1 MVVYKGGLVMHG
13 QLSDSV
19 GTLRG
24 VGPKKV
30 QSLNKLGINTIADL
44 LGYYPFR
51 YDDIAVKSLA
61 EVADGQKVALKG
73 IVASEPVLARFGRA
87 KSRINFRFL
96 VEHDV
101 ILVTFFNQPYL
112 KQQLVIS
119 KEIVIYGKYN
129 AKRQALSAM
138 KLLANQGENDFT
150 GVYRASKEIKA
161 TTIKSLVKDAYE
173 LYHESL
179 QDLVPVK
186 LRAKYRLESHQ
197 QIVHDMHF
205 PATAKAANL
214 ARRSAIFEEFF
225 LFQAG
230 IQFMKKLARK
240 DEGIALKYN
249 NDELR
254 AFIKT
259 LPFELTAAQKRVVN
273 EICADMRRP
282 YHMNRLLQGDV
293 GSGKTIIAAI
303 AMYAAVTAGY
313 QASLMAPT
321 EILAQQ
327 HADKLADL
335 FEPLGVNVALLTST
349 TSNKAK
355 LRQELLAH
363 LAKGEIDILIGTHA
377 LIQAD
382 VEFAKLGLVV
392 TDEQH
397 RFGVNQRK
405 DLRQKGAK
413 PDVLAMTATPIPR
426 TLALTA
432 YGEMD
437 VSIIDELPAGRKPI
451 KTSWVRKKQLKDL
464 WGFVA
469 QQLELGSQAYVI
481 SPLIEES
488 EAIDLQNAK
497 EVYANLAQ
505 LFKDRFRVGILH
517 GQMKAA
523 EKEAIMAAF
532 KKHELDLLVS
542 TTVIE
547 VGVDVPNAT
556 VMVILDADRFGLAQ
570 LHQLRGRVGRGSKAS
585 YCLLVADPK
594 TDYGKARMET
604 MVQTNDGFIIAQK
617 DLELRGPGDVLG
629 SKQAGIP
636 DFRVGDP
643 IADLKILQ
651 IAQMEAQQVLAAPDF
666 LTNPENAGLIQYLHQ
681 KVGQGQKF
689 D

>member
-1 MVVYKGGLVMHG
+1 MHG

-73 IVASEPVLARFGRA
+73 IVASEPILARFGRA

-112 KQQLVIS
+112 KQQLVS
-119 KEIVIYGKYN
+119 GKEIVIYGKYN

-138 KLLANQGENDFT
+138 KLLANQGGNDFT

-179 QDLVPVK
+179 QDLVPVR
-186 LRAKYRLESHQ
+186 LRAKYRLERHQ

-282 YHMNRLLQGDV
+282 AHMNRLLQGDV

-313 QASLMAPT
+313 QATLMAPT

-451 KTSWVRKKQLKDL
+451 KTSWVRKKQLKEL

>member
-1 MVVYKGGLVMHG
+1 
-13 QLSDSV
+13 
-19 GTLRG
+19 
-24 VGPKKV
+24 
-30 QSLNKLGINTIADL
+30 
-44 LGYYPFR
+44 
-51 YDDIAVKSLA
+51 
-61 EVADGQKVALKG
+61 
-73 IVASEPVLARFGRA
+73 
-87 KSRINFRFL
+87 
-96 VEHDV
+96 
-101 ILVTFFNQPYL
+101 
-112 KQQLVIS
+112 
-119 KEIVIYGKYN
+119 
-129 AKRQALSAM
+129 
-138 KLLANQGENDFT
+138 
-150 GVYRASKEIKA
+150 
-161 TTIKSLVKDAYE
+161 
-173 LYHESL
+173 
-179 QDLVPVK
+179 
-186 LRAKYRLESHQ
+186 
-197 QIVHDMHF
+197 
-205 PATAKAANL
+205 
-214 ARRSAIFEEFF
+214 
-225 LFQAG
+225 
-230 IQFMKKLARK
+230 
-240 DEGIALKYN
+240 
-249 NDELR
+249 
-254 AFIKT
+254 
-259 LPFELTAAQKRVVN
+259 FELTAAQKRVVN

-282 YHMNRLLQGDV
+282 AHMNRLLQGDV

-313 QASLMAPT
+313 QATLMAPT

-451 KTSWVRKKQLKDL
+451 KTSWVRKKQLKEL

>member
-1 MVVYKGGLVMHG
+1 MHG

-73 IVASEPVLARFGRA
+73 IVASEPILARFGRA

-112 KQQLVIS
+112 KQQLVS
-119 KEIVIYGKYN
+119 GKEIVIYGKYN

-138 KLLANQGENDFT
+138 KLLANQGGNDFT

-173 LYHESL
+173 LYNESL
-179 QDLVPVK
+179 QDLVPVR
-186 LRAKYRLESHQ
+186 LRTKYRLERHQ

-282 YHMNRLLQGDV
+282 AHMNRLLQGDV

-313 QASLMAPT
+313 QATLMAPT

-451 KTSWVRKKQLKDL
+451 KTSWVRKKQLKEL